1 VDRRRGLYAL
11 TGGAI
16 FSVAMAGILSAQPPG
31 VDPRRGGPGG
41 PPQGGAQQPIVRP
54 MPMGDPGRNMSPDD
68 RMRFQRNLDRWR
80 EMPPDMQQE
89 LRRREALR
97 QQRIRTEADAALRD
111 SGLRLEAEKR
121 EQYEQRYLQERRR
134 IEQALRQELEERRRR
149 ELAPVVEQLKR
160 EFSHQGQGQ
169 QGQQPS
175 SPTGG
180 NRNSGGS
187 PSPQR

>member
-1 VDRRRGLYAL
+1 
-11 TGGAI
+11 
-16 FSVAMAGILSAQPPG
+16 
-31 VDPRRGGPGG
+31 
-41 PPQGGAQQPIVRP
+41 

-68 RMRFQRNLDRWR
+68 RMRFQRNFERWR

-97 QQRIRTEADAALRD
+97 QQRIRTEAEAALRE

-160 EFSHQGQGQ
+160 EFSQQAQGQ

-175 SPTGG
+175 STPGA

-187 PSPQR
+187 PKPQR

>member
-1 VDRRRGLYAL
+1 
-11 TGGAI
+11 
-16 FSVAMAGILSAQPPG
+16 
-31 VDPRRGGPGG
+31 
-41 PPQGGAQQPIVRP
+41 
-54 MPMGDPGRNMSPDD
+54 
-68 RMRFQRNLDRWR
+68 
-80 EMPPDMQQE
+80 
-89 LRRREALR
+89 LR

-160 EFSHQGQGQ
+160 EFSQQGQG

-175 SPTGG
+175 SPQGN

>member
-1 VDRRRGLYAL
+1 
-11 TGGAI
+11 
-16 FSVAMAGILSAQPPG
+16 
-31 VDPRRGGPGG
+31 
-41 PPQGGAQQPIVRP
+41 
-54 MPMGDPGRNMSPDD
+54 MPMGDPGRNMSPED
-68 RMRFQRNLDRWR
+68 RTRFQRNFDRWR

-160 EFSHQGQGQ
+160 EFSQQGQGQ

-175 SPTGG
+175 SPQGN